1 MDIVDHLPNVLSFP
15 KALYKKRK
23 NKERHQYM
31 FGQREARNHWK
42 SCTIQWIEVEGSR
55 HTITKIYL
63 PHVGMNQ

>member
-23 NKERHQYM
+23 NNESHQYM
-31 FGQREARNHWK
+31 FGKREARNQWK
-42 SCTIQWIEVEGSR
+42 RWTIRWKEVEESR